1 VVNLAWRCGLVYILD
16 QYLGHTTGEQETEF
30 VLNHLS
36 DSQRHIQLA
45 ENPTPAVEIS
55 VEAAGVDSA
64 ILLDYFTSGVA
75 LELPEFGCTDPN
87 IQIDNICMDDELH
100 FGMPGG
106 SGDYKDE
113 GDKSNERDAIPTTCR
128 RRWAATDLE
137 RIDLV
142 TSDVKRFEGDNGDNA
157 DANEEEEA
165 SQADDVS
172 MQNVGD

>member
-1 VVNLAWRCGLVYILD
+1 
-16 QYLGHTTGEQETEF
+16 
-30 VLNHLS
+30 
-36 DSQRHIQLA
+36 
-45 ENPTPAVEIS
+45 
-55 VEAAGVDSA
+55 
-64 ILLDYFTSGVA
+64 
-75 LELPEFGCTDPN
+75 
-87 IQIDNICMDDELH
+87 MDDELH

-142 TSDVKRFEGDNGDNA
+142 TSDDKRFQGDNGDNA

-172 MQNVGD
+172 MQNVGDWGIVQESVQIGQYISDLYNTTMAKRMQPKAI